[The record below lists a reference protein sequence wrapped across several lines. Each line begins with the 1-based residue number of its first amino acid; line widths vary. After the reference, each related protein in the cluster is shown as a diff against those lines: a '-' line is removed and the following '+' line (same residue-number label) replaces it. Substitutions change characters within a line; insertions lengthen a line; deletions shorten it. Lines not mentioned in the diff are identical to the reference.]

1 MTLQQDIRAH
11 LHFIKARLRVLL
23 TPGVKLPP
31 GELDPSENSMYSD
44 PMFYLDRFK
53 KHGPVFKTS
62 WGRHLLVCIQG
73 NAEGRRFLNT
83 HQDKLRGISLSL
95 KKLFPGG
102 FLRNM
107 TGEEHKTYR
116 KILGTPLSSDLIAV
130 HDQALRTLM
139 RKSLSAYC
147 LACQNEGPS
156 RASFLRHLNIISS
169 QALIHLIYGVPTS
182 DPRFHEL
189 WSLHDELGKDDLVW
203 RTSDREKK
211 LFEQIRG
218 HVCRLAESKPGPVDG
233 SGRSCLSDICEQGTP
248 DETVIGNLIYMVEMG
263 RYDLYGLLHWVAKY
277 LSGSPETINALRDGP
292 RTCPAGHGGSDT
304 AIPLSRA
311 VVLETLRLDQGEGV
325 ARRASGDI
333 VHDGHLFQEGT
344 MFRMCLW
351 DNHKNPDRFP
361 DPFRFDPTRFV
372 KRDYQIDDWA
382 PFGLDAHR
390 CIGAEISIGLAT
402 LFVEELATGFAWDV
416 VDDGP
421 RIRGAYHW
429 EPSDKFVVSLNQ
441 RTPSI

>member
-1 MTLQQDIRAH
+1 MTLQQNFRAH
-11 LHFIKARLRVLL
+11 LRFAKARLRALL

-31 GELDPSENSMYSD
+31 GKLDPSENSMYSD

-53 KHGPVFKTS
+53 IHGPVFKTS
-62 WGRHLLVCIQG
+62 WGRHILVCIQG

-83 HQDKLRGISLSL
+83 HQDKLRGISMSL

-116 KILGTPLSSDLIAV
+116 RILGTPLSSDLIAA
-130 HDQALRTLM
+130 HDQALRTLICQ
-139 RKSLSAYC
+139 SLSAYC
-147 LACQNEGPS
+147 QVCQHEGPS
-156 RASFLRHLNIISS
+156 RASFLRHLNMISS
-169 QALIHLIYGVPTS
+169 HALLQLIYGVSAS

-203 RTSDREKK
+203 RTGGREVE

-218 HVCRLAESKPGPVDG
+218 HVCALAESQPQTADG
-233 SGRSCLSDICEQGTP
+233 RGRSCLSDICEQAPP

-277 LSGSPETINALRDGP
+277 LSGSPETIDALRNRAGK
-292 RTCPAGHGGSDT
+292 CPAGHDGAD
-304 AIPLSRA
+304 AANPLSRA

-325 ARRASGDI
+325 ARRAFRDI
-333 VHDGHLFQEGT
+333 VHDGHLYQEGT

-351 DNHKNPDRFP
+351 DNHKNPERFP

-372 KRDYQIDDWA
+372 KRDYQVDDWA

-390 CIGAEISIGLAT
+390 CVGADVSIGLAT
-402 LFVEELATGFAWDV
+402 LFVEELASGFAWDV

-429 EPSDKFVVSLNQ
+429 EPGDRFVVSLHQ
-441 RTPSI
+441 RPPST